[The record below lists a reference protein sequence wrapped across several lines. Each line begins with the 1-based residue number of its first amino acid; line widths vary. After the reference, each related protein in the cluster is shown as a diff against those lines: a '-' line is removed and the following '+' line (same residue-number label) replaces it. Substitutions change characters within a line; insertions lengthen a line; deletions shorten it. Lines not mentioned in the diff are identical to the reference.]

1 MPQNMLNAIIHSMNI
16 TYRKA
21 EKNDLD
27 QVMKVIRDA
36 QATLKE
42 DGVDQWQDGF
52 PDEKVILEDMSVR
65 SAFVILVDGSVSG
78 FFVLAFDI
86 EPDYVNPV
94 RGAFKNNEP
103 YAAIH
108 RTAISKDCKGKGL
121 SQFMFQSAFDEI
133 KKAGIDYARI
143 DTHHDNK
150 RMRHIMAR
158 EGFEETAVIVLSA
171 NGDERVAAEKKL

>member
-1 MPQNMLNAIIHSMNI
+1 MPQIMLNAIIHSMNI

-78 FFVLAFDI
+78 FFVLAFGI
-86 EPDYVNPV
+86 
-94 RGAFKNNEP
+94 
-103 YAAIH
+103 
-108 RTAISKDCKGKGL
+108 CK
-121 SQFMFQSAFDEI
+121 SCPRSFQEQ
-133 KKAGIDYARI
+133 
-143 DTHHDNK
+143 
-150 RMRHIMAR
+150 
-158 EGFEETAVIVLSA
+158 
-171 NGDERVAAEKKL
+171 

>member
-1 MPQNMLNAIIHSMNI
+1 MNI

-21 EKNDLD
+21 EEKDLD
-27 QVMKVIRDA
+27 GIMKVIHDA

-52 PDEKVILEDMSVR
+52 PSEDVVHEDMSVR
-65 SAFVILVDGSVSG
+65 SAFVILADGIVSG
-78 FFVLAFDI
+78 FFVLAFGI
-86 EPDYVNPV
+86 EPDYVKPV

-108 RTAISKDCKGKGL
+108 RTAISKKCKGMGL
-121 SQFMFQSAFDEI
+121 SKFMLQSAFAEI
-133 KKAGIDYARI
+133 KKAGVGYARI

>member
-1 MPQNMLNAIIHSMNI
+1 MNI
-16 TYRKA
+16 KYRKA
-21 EKNDLD
+21 EEKDLD
-27 QVMKVIRDA
+27 QIMKVIRDA
-36 QATLKE
+36 QATLKA

-52 PDEKVILEDMSVR
+52 PSRDLILEDMSVR
-65 SAFVILVDGSVSG
+65 SAFVILVDEIVSG
-78 FFVLAFDI
+78 FFVLAFGI

-94 RGAFKNNEP
+94 RGAFKSDEP

-121 SQFMFQSAFDEI
+121 SHFMFQSAFEEI
-133 KKAGIDYARI
+133 KKAGVNYARI

-150 RMRHIMAR
+150 RMRHIIAR
-158 EGFEETAVIVLSA
+158 EGFEETSVIVLSS

>member
-1 MPQNMLNAIIHSMNI
+1 MNI

-21 EKNDLD
+21 ENKDVN
-27 QVMKVIRDA
+27 QIMKVISDA
-36 QATLKE
+36 QATLKA

-52 PDEKVILEDMSVR
+52 PNENVILEDMKVR
-65 SAFVILVDGSVSG
+65 TAFVILVDDVVSG
-78 FFVLAFDI
+78 FFVLAFGI

-94 RGAFKNNEP
+94 RGAFKSNEP

-108 RTAISKDCKGKGL
+108 RTAFSKDCKGKGL
-121 SQFMFQSAFDEI
+121 SHFMFQSAFAEI
-133 KKAGIDYARI
+133 KKAGVGYARI

-158 EGFEETAVIVLSA
+158 EGFEETAVIALSC